1 MKRVL
6 VSTLGESPPV
16 VTEALD
22 ILKKEGKKIDQVI
35 LLTTIDS
42 HTEESANLLIE
53 HIPKIYEGINIYPI
67 SIGAYGDIDSE
78 DALLDF
84 MIKACGVLRD
94 KIKWGGEVF
103 VSIAGGRKTMS
114 ALMTLAVQI
123 YGAKEL
129 FHIFVDDQELEERS
143 SIIRLRNFS
152 ESEQNEILHPDL
164 SKIKIVRMP
173 FIGLFPWVGDIVKT
187 LKGEQTGKREIRD
200 LLVSNKLIENNKP
213 TQLGES
219 FLKILESIESR
230 PEPCDKEPII
240 RLDRSEPKF
249 KKEIQQIAQKLK
261 NRFSYIC
268 EIRDTGWREGEPK
281 VKVEPPDKVKIFFKS
296 RKGFNLSLL
305 LTTTAKTSGQLEV
318 AKKEVEEYMEK
329 EA

>member
-6 VSTLGESPPV
+6 ISTLGESPPV

-22 ILKKEGKKIDQVI
+22 ILKSEGKKIDQVV

-42 HTEESANLLIE
+42 HTEESANLLIK
-53 HIPKIYEGINIYPI
+53 HIFKIYQGTNIYPI
-67 SIGAYGDIDSE
+67 SIEAYGDIDSE
-78 DALLDF
+78 KALLDF

-94 KIKWGGEVF
+94 NIKRENEVF

-114 ALMTLAVQI
+114 ALMMLAVQI

-129 FHIFVDDQELEERS
+129 FHIIVDDPELEERS
-143 SIIRLRNFS
+143 RITQLRKFS
-152 ESEQNEILHPDL
+152 EREQNEILHPDL
-164 SKIKIVRMP
+164 RKIKIVRMP
-173 FIGLFPWVGDIVKT
+173 FIGLFPWIGDIVKI
-187 LKGEQTGKREIRD
+187 LKGGQTDKKEIRE

-219 FLKILESIESR
+219 FLKILEQVESR
-230 PEPCDKEPII
+230 PEPCDKELII

-249 KKEIQQIAQKLK
+249 KKEIQQITRKLK
-261 NRFSYIC
+261 DRFSYMC
-268 EIRDTGWREGEPK
+268 EIRDIGWREGEPK
-281 VKVEPPDKVKIFFKS
+281 VKVEPPDKLKIFFKS

-318 AKKEVEEYMEK
+318 AKKEVEEFMK
-329 EA
+329 REA